1 MAQTPIP
8 GSNPL
13 RPVDGAQAQPGSASS
28 KGKATDATSTES
40 PAFRILLEKL
50 QSQARELEEKSNTLE
65 APEHLAE
72 AVDIARASLDDALSL
87 SDQLLESFRSAQQ
100 ATPDEEERS

>member
-13 RPVDGAQAQPGSASS
+13 RPVEGANAQPASS
-28 KGKATDATSTES
+28 GKAADAKSKDS

-50 QSQARELEEKSNTLE
+50 QSQARELEEKSNTLA

-100 ATPDEEERS
+100 AQPDEEERS

>member
-13 RPVDGAQAQPGSASS
+13 RPVDGAQAQPSS
-28 KGKATDATSTES
+28 KATDAKSKDN

-87 SDQLLESFRSAQQ
+87 SDQLLESFRSAEQ

>member
-13 RPVDGAQAQPGSASS
+13 RPVDGPQAQPGS
-28 KGKATDATSTES
+28 KARQAEGPSEDS
-40 PAFRILLEKL
+40 PAFRVLLEKL
-50 QSQARELEEKSNTLE
+50 QQQARELEEKSSAVD

-87 SDQLLESFRSAQQ
+87 SDQLLESFRSARLGQ
-100 ATPDEEERS
+100 PEGEEERP